1 MRPLKLKRSLWN
13 FGRQNMTEMEVI
25 RLFKC
30 LSDKSRLNILKT
42 LVVEDMYVELLA
54 ERLSLSPPTISF
66 HLKKLAEAGAVRSY
80 KNQYYTMYSICK
92 EVFSVRMI
100 DLICEESDEIILQ
113 DQREAE
119 YRKRIIDSFFEYGKL
134 KSIPTQQKKRRII
147 LEYIASSFSTDHIYS
162 EREVNLI
169 IADYY
174 DDFCT
179 IRRDMIA
186 EKIMAR
192 NKDGYW
198 LLIDN
203 KEGKA

>member
-1 MRPLKLKRSLWN
+1 
-13 FGRQNMTEMEVI
+13 MTEMEVI